1 MFEMGWLL
9 ERREAVTLALVEIA
23 GWAFLYLQE
32 RLFRPTS
39 SQDMWFL
46 QQTEL
51 WWDTLHSQKQGLP
64 FQQSSIQKKCCM
76 SLSFSKGTHV
86 HSCWNSVYFLKRL
99 LFWVP
104 AFVNL
109 FPTWSHERQRRMLN
123 RPFPGLHCQ
132 GQPKENWRHNQLK
145 PLIFQPRWPREP
157 TILEAV
163 DLQLGLQLP
172 QNTRPFVWVLSAT
185 LSLFGNKPWCN
196 PLEMTKEIKAQLWS
210 KDSSS
215 GMLASEVAQKQAGL
229 AHRHAFLVSFRG

>member
-9 ERREAVTLALVEIA
+9 ERRETVTLTLVEIA

-123 RPFPGLHCQ
+123 RP
-132 GQPKENWRHNQLK
+132 
-145 PLIFQPRWPREP
+145 
-157 TILEAV
+157 
-163 DLQLGLQLP
+163 
-172 QNTRPFVWVLSAT
+172 S
-185 LSLFGNKPWCN
+185 
-196 PLEMTKEIKAQLWS
+196 
-210 KDSSS
+210 
-215 GMLASEVAQKQAGL
+215 
-229 AHRHAFLVSFRG
+229 FLVFTAKGSPRKTGGTTSSNPWYFNQGGHVSPQYWKL